1 MEHYRKCSAI
11 DMTDDEFN
19 DILNQAEK
27 MTNDQLKDKIA
38 AITRLTAEDLQKI
51 APTVEDKN
59 KLLGLIQIVRSTADD
74 NDKKAQ
80 ILANIEQYAGIILSI
95 AGKVLL

>member
-1 MEHYRKCSAI
+1 MEHYRRCSV
-11 DMTDDEFN
+11 TDSFD
-19 DILNQAEK
+19 DILDEAEK

-38 AITRLTAEDLQKI
+38 GLTKLTPEDLQKL

-59 KLLGLIQIVRSTADD
+59 ALLKLMQIVRSTADD

-80 ILANIEQYAGIILSI
+80 ILTNIESFANIVLNI
-95 AGKVLL
+95 AGKMLL

>member
-1 MEHYRKCSAI
+1 
-11 DMTDDEFN
+11 MTDDEF
-19 DILNQAEK
+19 DDVLDEAEK
-27 MTNDQLKDKIA
+27 KTNEQLKDKI
-38 AITRLTAEDLQKI
+38 TSLTKLTVEDLQKI

-59 KLLGLIQIVRSTADD
+59 KLLGLMQIVRSTAND

-80 ILANIEQYAGIILSI
+80 ILANIEMYAGIILNI